1 MRDLLNELIRQYDA
15 LEGGPSHPAD
25 WTAFVEQ
32 AQSVYE
38 RALILRY
45 KSLERVQAEEPQS
58 TTEPPV
64 LVWSPEPADE
74 APESQSSEARSVEET
89 AEVVAPTTT
98 EEAPAPAAA
107 ADSPVAP
114 AAQPAPGQGVSLAEK
129 LSLQP
134 LKSILPSLGINDRV
148 RFAGA
153 LFGGDMQLLQQAC
166 AAAESAAGFD
176 AAMEQVQQLAATG
189 LDWNDEE
196 EAPHQFMQLVQR
208 VHL

>member
-1 MRDLLNELIRQYDA
+1 MRDLLNDLMRQYDA
-15 LEGGPSHPAD
+15 LESGPSQPDD

-45 KSLERVQAEEPQS
+45 KSLERVQAEESPAA
-58 TTEPPV
+58 TEPPV
-64 LVWSPEPADE
+64 MVWSPEPADE
-74 APESQSSEARSVEET
+74 APESQISEAEHVEEAVDLVPPPPT
-89 AEVVAPTTT
+89 EV
-98 EEAPAPAAA
+98 APAPA
-107 ADSPVAP
+107 PTEP
-114 AAQPAPGQGVSLAEK
+114 ATKSVAQPAPGEGVSLAEK

-153 LFGGDMQLLQQAC
+153 LFNGDMQLLQQAC
-166 AAAESAAGFD
+166 AAAESAASFD
-176 AAMEQVQQLAATG
+176 AAMHQVQQLAVTG
-189 LDWNDEE
+189 LDWSDEE